1 DNKDRLSKGLWFQGT
16 ENYAFVGLYTRSGGS
31 NMTRSVGLIFKFA
44 DNGTLSLDLEFVW
57 NGEQDERLIAFYH
70 EAINKL
76 GGFQQQTKTKYRKTL
91 AKENAESFLGD
102 FLNNEKHQLD
112 ELLRDNGLADIMF
125 IKEEAFDEQLRQ
137 TINRQTALLQGAQLT
152 GPSRDPKNETPLN
165 QILYGP
171 PGTGKTY
178 RTVNKAL
185 SIIEGKLE

>member
-1 DNKDRLSKGLWFQGT
+1 MTSNKLHEKVLDCLLEYRSTHPDFCFWLRQRDNKDRLSKGLWFQGT

-91 AKENAESFLGD
+91 A
-102 FLNNEKHQLD
+102 
-112 ELLRDNGLADIMF
+112 
-125 IKEEAFDEQLRQ
+125 
-137 TINRQTALLQGAQLT
+137 
-152 GPSRDPKNETPLN
+152 
-165 QILYGP
+165 
-171 PGTGKTY
+171 
-178 RTVNKAL
+178 
-185 SIIEGKLE
+185 